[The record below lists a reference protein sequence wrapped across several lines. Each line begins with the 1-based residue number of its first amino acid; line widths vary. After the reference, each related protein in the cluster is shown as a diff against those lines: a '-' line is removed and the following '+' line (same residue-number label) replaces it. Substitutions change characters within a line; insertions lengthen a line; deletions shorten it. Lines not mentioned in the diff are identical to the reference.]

1 MHVDLWDWLH
11 ILLWFEH
18 KLSIEVLI
26 KLLGWLN
33 VIWGDFW
40 DGDVKEGARVVQLPA
55 CCNSA
60 CGHIELNR
68 LV

>member
-26 KLLGWLN
+26 ELLGWLN

-40 DGDVKEGARVVQLPA
+40 GSDVKEGGRVV
-55 CCNSA
+55 
-60 CGHIELNR
+60 
-68 LV
+68 